1 MSMISLVW
9 GGLRPIVM
17 IAVVTAILFMVRA
30 TATTAVF
37 AYESQRIEQLRADR
51 AQFDRDL
58 KYYVGDF

>member
-30 TATTAVF
+30 TAATAVF

-58 KYYVGDF
+58 KYYAGDF